1 MNDKTIKK
9 YLYTLPTIIL
19 LFIVTAVPVSSH
31 PFYFSL
37 SEIKINV
44 PQKRMEISCKLFT
57 DDLENALDQLNKH
70 KIDLATSTKD
80 NKVNA
85 VLYSYL
91 SERFKIWI
99 NGKPIILKFVGFE
112 VENEVTWCYLE
123 TDVDIKPTNKMN
135 LMNSLL
141 YDFLPDQTN
150 LVEFECQKINT
161 TERVNKPDKE
171 INFNF

>member
-19 LFIVTAVPVSSH
+19 LFVVTAIPVSSH

-37 SEIKINV
+37 SAIKINV
-44 PQKRMEISCKLFT
+44 PQKSMEISCKLFT
-57 DDLENALDQLNKH
+57 DDLENALEQLNKH

-85 VLYSYL
+85 VLYNYL

-99 NGKPIILKFVGFE
+99 NGKLITLKFVGFE

-123 TDVDIKPTNKMN
+123 TEIILKPVNKMN
-135 LMNSLL
+135 LTNSLL

-150 LVEFECQKINT
+150 LVQFECQKINT
-161 TERVNKPDKE
+161 TERVSNPDKE
-171 INFNF
+171 ISFSF

>member
-19 LFIVTAVPVSSH
+19 LFIVTAIPISSH

-37 SEIKINV
+37 STIKINAS
-44 PQKRMEISCKLFT
+44 QKRIEISCKLFT
-57 DDLENALDQLNKH
+57 DDLENALNQLNKN
-70 KIDLATSTKD
+70 KIMLSASTKD
-80 NKVNA
+80 SKVNA
-85 VLYSYL
+85 VLYDYL

-99 NGKPIILKFVGFE
+99 NGKPITLNFVGFE

-123 TDVDIKPTNKMN
+123 ADVNLNTENKMN
-135 LMNSLL
+135 LINTLL

-150 LVEFECQKINT
+150 LVQFESQNINT
-161 TERVNKPDKE
+161 TERVNNPDKE
-171 INFNF
+171 ISFNF